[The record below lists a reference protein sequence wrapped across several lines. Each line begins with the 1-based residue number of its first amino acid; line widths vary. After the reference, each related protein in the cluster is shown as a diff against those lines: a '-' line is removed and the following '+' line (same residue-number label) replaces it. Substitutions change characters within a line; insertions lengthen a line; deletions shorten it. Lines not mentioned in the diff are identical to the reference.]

1 MDSQITLLIT
11 YMLLSLIISALCS
24 VLEATILSTPMSY
37 VTTLETQGV
46 KGWERLKQYKTSIDR
61 PISAILIVNT
71 IANTVGASLVGSQ
84 AASYAASHYAVS
96 SETSLFVGIVSGVFT
111 FLILVFSEIVPK
123 TIGSTYWRKLALP
136 ASRIIHIYIVLTYL
150 LVILLEKITHGLSN
164 ASTQESVTRDEV
176 AAMVTV
182 GTEEGVLEKK
192 ENRMIQNLLRL
203 DSVAAHEIMTPSV
216 VVAMAEEEMT
226 LREFYHD
233 EEYKNFSRIPVYKG
247 EESDYIT
254 GYVLRQEVLERL
266 AEDKFDTKLGEL
278 ARPIL
283 SFSEDEDVST
293 IWEKL
298 LEKKEHISIIID
310 EYGTLRGIVTLE
322 DVIETMLGFDFG
334 LRLTGDPVWLER
346 MMQQWDYIR
355 RVFVDPR
362 DGGEWFNELDESGA
376 SLGKPEADE
385 WKCPY
390 HNGRMCLRLI
400 GEYAGAGE
408 RTGAIGRQES
418 NNAGHR
424 QGGGDQ
430 RGHGFQGAG
439 G

>member
-37 VTTLETQGV
+37 VTTLETQGA
-46 KGWERLKQYKTSIDR
+46 KGWERLKQYKTNIDR

-71 IANTVGASLVGSQ
+71 IANTVGASLVGST
-84 AASYAASHYAVS
+84 AAGYASSHFSASDQ
-96 SETSLFVGIVSGVFT
+96 TSLFVGIVSGVFT

-136 ASRIIHIYIVLTYL
+136 ASRIIHIYIIMTYV
-150 LVILLEKITHGLSN
+150 LVILLEKIT
-164 ASTQESVTRDEV
+164 EV

-226 LREFYHD
+226 LREFYGE

-254 GYVLRQEVLERL
+254 GYVLRQEILERL

-322 DVIETMLGFDFG
+322 DVIETMLGFEIVDEK
-334 LRLTGDPVWLER
+334 DEVVD
-346 MMQQWDYIR
+346 MQELAKAQWKQMQK
-355 RVFVDPR
+355 
-362 DGGEWFNELDESGA
+362 EQH
-376 SLGKPEADE
+376 K
-385 WKCPY
+385 
-390 HNGRMCLRLI
+390 
-400 GEYAGAGE
+400 
-408 RTGAIGRQES
+408 
-418 NNAGHR
+418 
-424 QGGGDQ
+424 
-430 RGHGFQGAG
+430 
-439 G
+439 

>member
-1 MDSQITLLIT
+1 MDPQITLLLI
-11 YMLLSLIISALCS
+11 YMLLSLVISALCS

-46 KGWERLKQYKTSIDR
+46 RGWQRLKQYKTNIDR

-84 AASYAASHYAVS
+84 AAGYASTHYAASDETSMFVGAVS
-96 SETSLFVGIVSGVFT
+96 GIFT

-123 TIGSTYWRKLALP
+123 TIGSTYWRKLAIP
-136 ASRIIHIYIVLTYL
+136 ASSVIHVYVLMTYV
-150 LVILLEKITHGLSN
+150 LVVLLEKVTHVVGS
-164 ASTQESVTRDEV
+164 SSSQESLTRDEV

-216 VVAMAEEEMT
+216 VVSMAEEGMT
-226 LREFYHD
+226 LREFYQD
-233 EEYKNFSRIPVYKG
+233 EEFKNFSRIPVYKG

-254 GYVLRQEVLERL
+254 GYVLRQEILERL
-266 AEDKFDTKLGEL
+266 AEDKFDTQLGEL

-322 DVIETMLGFDFG
+322 DVIETMLGFEIVDEK
-334 LRLTGDPVWLER
+334 DEVVD
-346 MMQQWDYIR
+346 MQELAKAQWKQMQK
-355 RVFVDPR
+355 
-362 DGGEWFNELDESGA
+362 EQH
-376 SLGKPEADE
+376 K
-385 WKCPY
+385 
-390 HNGRMCLRLI
+390 
-400 GEYAGAGE
+400 
-408 RTGAIGRQES
+408 
-418 NNAGHR
+418 
-424 QGGGDQ
+424 
-430 RGHGFQGAG
+430 
-439 G
+439 